1 MTPSTTPNQ
10 TDKGSLLQVHFL
22 NVGQADSILV
32 IAPNGQ
38 TILVDGG
45 NADDG
50 PRVVSYLKSQG
61 VKELSAVV
69 ATHPHED
76 HIGGLDTI
84 IHSFPPKQVYMANG
98 TSNTKTFEDFIT
110 AVNASGAKKI
120 RAKAEV
126 KLDVPG
132 ISGIFL
138 APNSDPYEDLNNY
151 SAVLKI
157 TFGKV
162 SFLLTG
168 DAEDVSEAEMLKSGQ
183 DLQATVLKVGH
194 HGSTSSTTSAFL
206 KAISPKYAVISVG
219 VNNDYGHPTQVTLNK
234 IANAGVQVYRTDQ
247 DGTIVATSDGDTVK
261 LEKKGTVPAISTGS
275 LMIYLLFPMVLDT
288 LSEDEWVKISEESG
302 EIGYC
307 LIEPQGTWKP
317 VRINVG
323 EKVKDEGEQP
333 SNNRYVKFD
342 AGILLP
348 EEINA
353 MLNTLPLD
361 ITFVDKDGAVKYFS
375 QGKERI
381 FVRTKTIIGRE
392 VKNCHPPASVDIV
405 EKIVEDL
412 KSGKKDNED
421 FWIKMGDKYVFIRY
435 FAVRN
440 ENGEYLGAMEVTQ
453 NIKPIQE
460 ITGEKRLMTD

>member
-1 MTPSTTPNQ
+1 MFFRKRRFILPLIILSFFLLSGCGTTEKAMTSSTAPNQ
-10 TDKGSLLQVHFL
+10 TDKGSLLQVHFI

-45 NADDG
+45 NRDDG
-50 PRVVSYLKSQG
+50 PEVVSYLKSQG

-84 IHSFPPKQVYMANG
+84 IHSFPPKQVYMTNG
-98 TSNTKTFEDFIT
+98 TSTTKTFEDFIT

-120 RAKAEV
+120 RAKAGV

-138 APNSDPYEDLNNY
+138 APNGDQYEDPNNY

-206 KAISPKYAVISVG
+206 KAISPKHAVISVG
-219 VNNDYGHPTQVTLNK
+219 VDNDYGHPAQVTLNK
-234 IANAGVQVYRTDQ
+234 LANAGVQVYRTDQ
-247 DGTIVATSDGDTVK
+247 DGTIVATSDGETVK
-261 LEKKGTVPAISTGS
+261 LEKTGKTISSNLPPITASSPSSTPKPAQPVSAISTGS
-275 LMIYLLFPMVLDT
+275 LMISTVDL
-288 LSEDEWVKISEESG
+288 SG
-302 EIGYC
+302 EIVTLMNSSDNAVNLTGWK
-307 LIEPQGTWKP
+307 LVSEKGNQTFSFPSGT
-317 VRINVG
+317 
-323 EKVKDEGEQP
+323 
-333 SNNRYVKFD
+333 
-342 AGILLP
+342 
-348 EEINA
+348 
-353 MLNTLPLD
+353 TLPAGG
-361 ITFVDKDGAVKYFS
+361 T
-375 QGKERI
+375 
-381 FVRTKTIIGRE
+381 
-392 VKNCHPPASVDIV
+392 
-405 EKIVEDL
+405 L
-412 KSGKKDNED
+412 KVASGKNAHAGTNVLVWTEENIWNND
-421 FWIKMGDKYVFIRY
+421 GDP
-435 FAVRN
+435 
-440 ENGEYLGAMEVTQ
+440 GALYNAQGQLVSR
-453 NIKPIQE
+453 K
-460 ITGEKRLMTD
+460 